1 MGKENERSLSC
12 GAPED
17 PMPKIT
23 DEQRA
28 AARQRLI
35 DAAVAVAERDG
46 VEGLTTR
53 AIVAEAGVSA
63 GMFYGHF
70 DSKEALLA
78 SVVEHKTSELTTI
91 VDAELALGTPIEVV
105 ARELV
110 RQLVVVRDLQVL
122 SAFRSGTGTEESLAA
137 QRRMNRRIVDA
148 FVPILHATVGAGVV
162 RADVDAEAVV
172 ELIDVVIDGLNRR
185 RLLGGFVSSDER
197 LSAVIIAVLEQ
208 YLLVPHGDRT

>member
-1 MGKENERSLSC
+1 MESESV
-12 GAPED
+12 
-17 PMPKIT
+17 PKIS

-46 VEGLTTR
+46 VDGLTTR

-78 SVVEHKTSELTTI
+78 AVVDHKTDELTTI
-91 VDAELALGTPIEVV
+91 VDAELALGTPIARV

-110 RQLVVVRDLQVL
+110 RQLVTVRDLQVL
-122 SAFRSGTGTEESLAA
+122 AAFRSGTGTVEAREA
-137 QRRMNRRIVDA
+137 QRRINQRIVDA
-148 FVPILHATVGAGVV
+148 FVPLLEATVGAGVV
-162 RADVDAEAVV
+162 RADVDAEAVI
-172 ELIDVVIDGLNRR
+172 ELIDLAIDGLNRR
-185 RLLGGFVSSDER
+185 RLLDGFVSSDER
-197 LSAVIIAVLEQ
+197 VSAVVITVLEH
-208 YLLVPHGDRT
+208 YLLVPQGEPA